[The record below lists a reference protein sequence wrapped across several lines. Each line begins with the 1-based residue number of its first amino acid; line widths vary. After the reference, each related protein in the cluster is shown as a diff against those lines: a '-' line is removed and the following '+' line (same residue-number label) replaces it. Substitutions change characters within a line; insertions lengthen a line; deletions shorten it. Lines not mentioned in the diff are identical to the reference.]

1 MLVGQNVSGL
11 AELAAYTQANPDLNP
26 HDLRDTSDI
35 STIWNG
41 KSSFPDNLIEYS
53 GRVCYHSTSKMG
65 HAPGFIPARV
75 REGHEDIIEHVVV
88 SVRFFATKQPMEWRH
103 VTPHISVMLED
114 SGTHH
119 PNTLVTANARV
130 WLFLFRRGLGMEAL
144 PILAGVC
151 PSVFGEFE
159 TRRLEP
165 FVGNRARLF
174 RMVPDEM
181 PPMRVTLLGYTQG
194 SLPDTDNI
202 EQKSH
207 HMSATFL
214 FEGISRAL
222 THQLVRHRL
231 AGHSQA
237 SQRYISRDKGEW
249 SMVFPPKAMEDEAIK
264 SKLEKVW
271 RYLED
276 AYDELRD
283 MGLKKEDARFILPN
297 ACETRIVTS
306 MSFYAWRHFIWLR
319 ALDKAAQWE
328 IRKMGQSVLRFLYMI
343 APDMFE
349 EEWQT
354 LQSKKGI

>member
-1 MLVGQNVSGL
+1 MLAGQDVSGL
-11 AELAAYTQANPDLNP
+11 AELAAYTQINPDLNP

-41 KSSFPDNLIEYS
+41 KSRFPENLIEYA
-53 GRVCYHSTSKMG
+53 GRLCYHSTAKMG
-65 HAPGFIPARV
+65 NAPGFIPARV

-88 SVRFFATKQPMEWRH
+88 SVRFFATKEPMGWRH

-130 WLFLFRRGLGMEAL
+130 WLFLFRQGLGMEAL
-144 PILAGVC
+144 PVLAGIC
-151 PSVFGEFE
+151 PSVFGEFDVQG
-159 TRRLEP
+159 LEP

-231 AGHSQA
+231 ASFSQV
-237 SQRYISRDKGEW
+237 SQRYASLEKGGW
-249 SMVFPPKAMEDEAIK
+249 SAVTPPKISDSDEASAK
-264 SKLEKVW
+264 MDEVW
-271 RYLED
+271 QYLED
-276 AYDELRD
+276 AYSELRK
-283 MGLKKEDARFILPN
+283 MGIRKEDARFILPN

-328 IRKMGQSVLRFLYMI
+328 IRKMGQSVLRFLYMV

-354 LQSKKGI
+354 LQNKKGI